1 MGGDGMGGDGMEG
14 DGMGGDGMEDG
25 IGWEEMDG
33 GMG

>member
-1 MGGDGMGGDGMEG
+1 MGGDGMEG